1 MWRHQKGNSLLSA
14 VKFILQTRP
23 VGVNKPAH
31 LMPGICVFGSG
42 QRGIRG
48 KKKFKTHRNTQSK
61 RGSILWSRSKISW
74 SICVTFSELYSSEH
88 HTETTH
94 WLQRVGWLVIHRFCA
109 YCCVSPCR
117 LMLQN
122 VSVSASLTFRKIVF
136 KSWGSALLV
145 ACT

>member
-48 KKKFKTHRNTQSK
+48 EKSLK
-61 RGSILWSRSKISW
+61 
-74 SICVTFSELYSSEH
+74 
-88 HTETTH
+88 HTETH
-94 WLQRVGWLVIHRFCA
+94 SQSEGRFSEADPKLVGAFV
-109 YCCVSPCR
+109 
-117 LMLQN
+117 
-122 VSVSASLTFRKIVF
+122 
-136 KSWGSALLV
+136 
-145 ACT
+145 

>member
-48 KKKFKTHRNTQSK
+48 EKKFKTHSQSEG
-61 RGSILWSRSKISW
+61 R
-74 SICVTFSELYSSEH
+74 FSEADPKLVGAFVWPFLNCIAVN
-88 HTETTH
+88 TTQK
-94 WLQRVGWLVIHRFCA
+94 LLTDCNALVD
-109 YCCVSPCR
+109 
-117 LMLQN
+117 L
-122 VSVSASLTFRKIVF
+122 
-136 KSWGSALLV
+136 
-145 ACT
+145 